1 MTIETLALVKT
12 VGNDSRGDGDSLI
25 IPESVRQ
32 YPEQVSL
39 QRAGISV
46 ERNALA
52 GVPAIATSTGRSRQT
67 CPNGTNVYEVGLGA
81 GWAC

>member
-1 MTIETLALVKT
+1 MIETLALVKT
-12 VGNDSRGDGDSLI
+12 VGNDSRGGDGDSLI
-25 IPESVRQ
+25 FPESVRQ

-39 QRAGISV
+39 QHAGISV
-46 ERNALA
+46 ERNTLA

-67 CPNGTNVYEVGLGA
+67 CSNGTNVYEVGLGA